1 MGKDKG
7 VKKRQAGLAD
17 QIIQEEQVK
26 ASKRTKHGR
35 KKSQKEHSEFVE
47 EKLSEK
53 ILDQA
58 RQQQDELEE
67 EFGLFT
73 PSLDRSAKVK
83 KQTPV
88 LAGSEMSATALSD
101 DEAQD
106 SPVEEQDDFYEH
118 LEINKNDEKIL
129 ESFMSQ
135 DIPQR
140 RTLADV
146 IMEKIRDKETEMA
159 SRLSEQSTVRGHP
172 LDERV
177 IHVYKGVGQIL
188 AKYRSGKIPK
198 AFKFISSLAN
208 WEEALYLTDPD
219 KWTASSM
226 YQATRIFA
234 SNLNGKMA
242 QRFYNL
248 VLLPRVRD
256 DIAEYKKLNPHL
268 YMSLK
273 KALFKPAAFFKGIL
287 LPLCESGTCTLREA
301 VIIGSVLN
309 KTSIP
314 VLHSAAA
321 LLKIAEMDYSGANS
335 IFMRILLDK
344 KYALPYR
351 VVDAVVYHFL
361 RFAGDLRTLP
371 VLWHQCFLTFA
382 QRYKNDISTDQKEAL
397 FDVLKAHAHDKITPE
412 IRRELVNSRSREE
425 DSEADMDT

>member
-1 MGKDKG
+1 
-7 VKKRQAGLAD
+7 
-17 QIIQEEQVK
+17 
-26 ASKRTKHGR
+26 
-35 KKSQKEHSEFVE
+35 
-47 EKLSEK
+47 
-53 ILDQA
+53 
-58 RQQQDELEE
+58 
-67 EFGLFT
+67 
-73 PSLDRSAKVK
+73 LDRSAKVK

-287 LPLCESGTCTLREA
+287 LPLCEVNA
-301 VIIGSVLN
+301 V
-309 KTSIP
+309 
-314 VLHSAAA
+314 
-321 LLKIAEMDYSGANS
+321 LLFTG
-335 IFMRILLDK
+335 F
-344 KYALPYR
+344 
-351 VVDAVVYHFL
+351 AVYCRH
-361 RFAGDLRTLP
+361 
-371 VLWHQCFLTFA
+371 C
-382 QRYKNDISTDQKEAL
+382 I
-397 FDVLKAHAHDKITPE
+397 
-412 IRRELVNSRSREE
+412 
-425 DSEADMDT
+425 